1 MDVRTW
7 LGSLGLDKYADIF
20 REHQIEADVLPE
32 LTEQHLREM
41 GVPLGHRLRML
52 RAVRQLTGD
61 VSGTAQP
68 AAPAGPAPQDG
79 AERRHMTVMFCDLV
93 GLSSLTAQ
101 IDPED
106 MADLIR
112 AFQGAVAAAVTRLDG
127 HVARLVGD
135 GATIYF
141 GYPRAHEDD
150 AARATRA
157 GIALI
162 ETVAELRRE
171 RGAAVEMRIG
181 ISTGLVVVGELI
193 GEGEARERGVVG
205 DTANLAARLRSLAE
219 PGTILVS
226 EATRRLLGKTFE
238 LKALG
243 PQTLKG
249 FNAPV
254 ATWLIVGE
262 HENVSRFEASRSGV
276 LTPFIGREQEI
287 ALLVERW
294 QRAIGGEGQIAL
306 LSGEAGIGKSRVLAM
321 LRERIGKQHHLAL
334 RYQCSPHHV
343 NDAFYPVIG
352 QIWHAA
358 DFVSGEPAAV
368 RLSKLERMVESTG
381 LGSGEIVPYLA
392 ALLAIPTGQRYPPLD
407 LEPSE
412 LKERTIAAL
421 IAMTIGAARQAPLLM
436 IVEDAHWIDPTSLD
450 LTNRLVDRLRH
461 APILWVTTFRPEF
474 AAPWIGNNVT
484 TLALNRLERDQAV
497 TMIDRMTSGKRLPAN
512 VLDQIVA
519 KTDGVPLF
527 MEELTKSV
535 LESGLVRE
543 EGGAYVLASALT
555 PLAIPSTLHDSLTAR
570 LDRLSPVK
578 ETAQIG
584 AAIGRE
590 FSQAL
595 LEAVS
600 PIKGAA
606 LDEALRQLMEAELIH
621 MRGIPPNT
629 SCVFKHAL
637 VQDAAHASLLRGRR
651 QRIHA
656 DIAQA
661 LQRRVSGEEYLPAT
675 IAHHYTEAGL
685 SEPAARSWL
694 AAAELALSQ
703 SAPLEAERHA
713 STGLA
718 LIPSIAAGADRD
730 ALELSLLVAR
740 ANALVPLKS
749 ISAPETFAVMTEAKR
764 VLDRGVGTDLQRVS
778 ILFGL
783 CSATTLLA
791 RMQTAFEL
799 AQQIIEVSERQ
810 DDPIHRLVAYRMLGT
825 NQFFAGRHREALA
838 NLQNG
843 KRYRDPHRQRALS
856 YRFGWDPSLAILSFE
871 GLTRLSLGQLDSA
884 ARIGEQVRAEVSN
897 HGHAATVASATF
909 CVTTWPELVL
919 GDLDGLERDSSE
931 LAAYCVEKKV
941 EQIRLLA
948 SFHCA
953 FARAMRDPSGD
964 NIAAQRAALDE
975 VRLAG
980 GNVGNSLNIC
990 NLVEVALMAGD
1001 WKCAEAD
1008 LADGFAFVEQS
1019 GEQYWLAD
1027 LHRLSGQL
1035 ALRRPVPDRSRAE
1048 ACFTK
1053 AIGVARGQHARL
1065 LELRAA
1071 TDLARLWHDTRP
1083 DNDIHA
1089 LLQPILAAIEGGETA
1104 RDVCSA
1110 SSLLDGQ
1117 DQEIPAVCQS
1127 APRAICIANINP
1139 RLHNGSEIFDQT
1151 AGNNSRTP

>member
-1 MDVRTW
+1 MDIRTW
-7 LGSLGLDKYADIF
+7 LGSLGLDQYEAVF
-20 REHQIEADVLPE
+20 REHRIEIDLLPE
-32 LTEQHLREM
+32 LTDQHLRDM

-52 RAVRQLTGD
+52 RALRQIAGNA
-61 VSGTAQP
+61 SGAAQP
-68 AAPAGPAPQDG
+68 AAPVVFSPQEG

-93 GLSSLTAQ
+93 GLGSLTAQ
-101 IDPED
+101 LDPED

-112 AFQGAVAAAVTRLDG
+112 AFQGTVADAVARFDG

-135 GATIYF
+135 GAAIYF

-150 AARATRA
+150 AERAARA

-162 ETVAELRRE
+162 DALAELRRE
-171 RGAAVEMRIG
+171 RCDAIEMRIG

-193 GEGEARERGVVG
+193 GEGEAQERGVVG

-226 EATRRLLGKTFE
+226 ESTRRLLGKTFE

-249 FNAPV
+249 FNSPV
-254 ATWLIVGE
+254 PAWLIVGE
-262 HENVSRFEASRSGV
+262 QENVSRFEASRSGA

-294 QRAIGGEGQIAL
+294 QRAVMGEGQVAL

-321 LRERIGKQHHLAL
+321 LREQIGKQHHWVL

-352 QIWHAA
+352 QLWRGS
-358 DFVSGEPAAV
+358 DFVAGEPGGT
-368 RLSKLERMVESTG
+368 RLSKLERMLETTG
-381 LGSGEIVPYLA
+381 LGSLECAPYLA
-392 ALLAIPTGQRYPPLD
+392 SLLAIPTGQRYPPLD

-412 LKERTIAAL
+412 LKERTIATL
-421 IAMTIGAARQAPLLM
+421 IAMTTAAARQVPLLM
-436 IVEDAHWIDPTSLD
+436 IIEDAHWIDPTSLD
-450 LTNRLVDRLRH
+450 LINRLVEQLRH
-461 APILWVTTFRPEF
+461 LPILVVTTFRPEF
-474 AAPWIGNNVT
+474 ALPWTGRDNVT
-484 TLALNRLERDQAV
+484 ELPLNRLDRDLAV
-497 TMIDRMTSGKRLPAN
+497 TMIDRMTSGKRLPAE

-543 EGGAYVLASALT
+543 ENGAYVLASALT

-570 LDRLSPVK
+570 LDRLSPIK

-590 FSQAL
+590 FSKTL

-600 PIKGAA
+600 PLKGAA
-606 LDEALRQLMEAELIH
+606 LDAALRQLMEAELIYS
-621 MRGIPPNT
+621 RGTPPNI
-629 SCVFKHAL
+629 SYAFKHAL

-661 LQRRVSGEEYLPAT
+661 LQQHVGEEEYLPAT

-685 SEPAARSWL
+685 SMQAARSWL

-703 SAPLEAERHA
+703 SAPMEAEHHA
-713 STGLA
+713 ATGLA
-718 LIPSIAAGADRD
+718 LIPSIEAGPERD

-740 ANALVPLKS
+740 ANALVPLRS
-749 ISAPETFAVMTEAKR
+749 ISAPETFAAMTEAKR
-764 VLDRGVGTDLQRVS
+764 VLDRGVGTDIQRVS

-791 RMQTAFEL
+791 RMQPAFEL
-799 AQQIIEVSERQ
+799 AHQIIEVSERQ
-810 DDPIHRLVAYRMLGT
+810 DDPIHRVVAYRMLGT
-825 NQFFAGRHREALA
+825 NQFFAGQHREALRS
-838 NLQNG
+838 LENG
-843 KRYRDPHRQRALS
+843 KKYRDPHRQRALS
-856 YRFGWDPSLAILSFE
+856 YRFGWDPSLAILAFE
-871 GLTRLSLGQLDSA
+871 GLVRLSLGLIDSA
-884 ARIGEQVRAEVSN
+884 ARISEQVRTELSN
-897 HGHAATVASATF
+897 HCHAATVASATF

-919 GDLDGLERDSSE
+919 GDLAGLERDSGE
-931 LAAYCVEKKV
+931 LVAYCADKKV

-948 SFHCA
+948 KFHYA
-953 FARAMRDPSGD
+953 FARAMRDPTDD
-964 NIAAQRAALDE
+964 NIAVQRAALDA
-975 VRLAG
+975 VRSAG
-980 GNVGNSLNIC
+980 GYVGNSLNIC
-990 NLVEVALMAGD
+990 NLVEVSLIAGD
-1001 WKCAEAD
+1001 RERAESD
-1008 LADGFAFVEQS
+1008 LADGFAFVQQS

-1027 LHRLSGQL
+1027 LHRLSGQV
-1035 ALRRPVPDRSRAE
+1035 ALRQPMPDRSRAE
-1048 ACFTK
+1048 GCFGK
-1053 AIGVARGQHARL
+1053 AIEIAKNQDARL

-1071 TDLARLWHDTRP
+1071 TDLARLWRDTRQ
-1083 DNDIHA
+1083 DRDLHA
-1089 LLQPILAAIEGGETA
+1089 LLQPILARIEGGENA
-1104 RDVCSA
+1104 RDVRNA
-1110 SSLLDGQ
+1110 RSLL
-1117 DQEIPAVCQS
+1117 
-1127 APRAICIANINP
+1127 
-1139 RLHNGSEIFDQT
+1139 NGH
-1151 AGNNSRTP
+1151 A

>member
-1 MDVRTW
+1 MDIRTW
-7 LGSLGLDKYADIF
+7 LGSLGLDQYEAVF
-20 REHQIEADVLPE
+20 REHRIEIDLLPE
-32 LTEQHLREM
+32 LTDQHLRDM

-52 RAVRQLTGD
+52 RALRQIAGD
-61 VSGTAQP
+61 ASGAAQP
-68 AAPAGPAPQDG
+68 AAPVGFSPQEG

-93 GLSSLTAQ
+93 GLGSLTAQ
-101 IDPED
+101 LDPED

-112 AFQGAVAAAVTRLDG
+112 AFQGTVADAVARFDG

-135 GATIYF
+135 GAAIYF

-150 AARATRA
+150 AERAARA

-162 ETVAELRRE
+162 DAVAELRRE
-171 RGAAVEMRIG
+171 RCAAIEMRIG

-226 EATRRLLGKTFE
+226 KSTRRLLGKTFE

-249 FNAPV
+249 FNSPV
-254 ATWLIVGE
+254 PAWLIVGE
-262 HENVSRFEASRSGV
+262 QENVSRFEASRSGA

-287 ALLVERW
+287 ALLAERW
-294 QRAIGGEGQIAL
+294 QRAVMGEGQVAL

-321 LRERIGKQHHLAL
+321 LREQIGKQHHWVL

-352 QIWHAA
+352 QLWRGS
-358 DFVSGEPAAV
+358 DFVAGEPAGT
-368 RLSKLERMVESTG
+368 RLSKLESMLETTG
-381 LGSGEIVPYLA
+381 LGSRECVPYLA
-392 ALLAIPTGQRYPPLD
+392 SLLAIPTGQRYPTLD

-412 LKERTIAAL
+412 LKERTIATL
-421 IAMTIGAARQAPLLM
+421 IAMTIAAARQVPLLM
-436 IVEDAHWIDPTSLD
+436 IIEDAHWIDPTSLD
-450 LTNRLVDRLRH
+450 LINRLVEQLRH
-461 APILWVTTFRPEF
+461 LPILVVTTFRPEF
-474 AAPWIGNNVT
+474 ALPWTGRDNVT
-484 TLALNRLERDQAV
+484 ELPLNRLDRDLAV
-497 TMIDRMTSGKRLPAN
+497 IMIDRMTSGKRLPAE

-543 EGGAYVLASALT
+543 ENGAYVLASALT

-570 LDRLSPVK
+570 LDRLSPIK

-600 PIKGAA
+600 PLKGAA
-606 LDEALRQLMEAELIH
+606 LDAALRQLMEAELIYS
-621 MRGIPPNT
+621 RGMPPNIGYA
-629 SCVFKHAL
+629 FKHAL

-661 LQRRVSGEEYLPAT
+661 LQQRVGEEEYLPAT

-685 SEPAARSWL
+685 SMQAARNWL

-703 SAPLEAERHA
+703 SAPMEAEHHA
-713 STGLA
+713 ATGLA
-718 LIPSIAAGADRD
+718 LISSIEAGAERD

-740 ANALVPLKS
+740 ANALVPLRS
-749 ISAPETFAVMTEAKR
+749 ISAPETFAAMTEAKR

-791 RMQTAFEL
+791 RMQAAFEL
-799 AQQIIEVSERQ
+799 AHQIIEVSERQ
-810 DDPIHRLVAYRMLGT
+810 DDPTHRLVAYRMLGT
-825 NQFFAGRHREALA
+825 NQYFAGQHREALRT
-838 NLQNG
+838 LENG
-843 KRYRDPHRQRALS
+843 KKYRDPHRQRALS
-856 YRFGWDPSLAILSFE
+856 YRFGWDPSLAILAFE
-871 GLTRLSLGQLDSA
+871 GLVLLSLGLIDSA
-884 ARIGEQVRAEVSN
+884 ARISEQVRTELSN
-897 HGHAATVASATF
+897 HYHAATVASATF

-919 GDLDGLERDSSE
+919 GDLAGLERDSGE
-931 LAAYCVEKKV
+931 LVAYCADKKV

-948 SFHCA
+948 KFHYA
-953 FARAMRDPSGD
+953 FARAMRDPTDD
-964 NIAAQRAALDE
+964 NIAAQRAALDA
-975 VRLAG
+975 VRSAG
-980 GNVGNSLNIC
+980 GYVGDSLNIC
-990 NLVEVALMAGD
+990 NLVEVSLIAGD
-1001 WKCAEAD
+1001 RERAEAD
-1008 LADGFAFVEQS
+1008 LADGFAFVQQS

-1027 LHRLSGQL
+1027 LHRLSGQV
-1035 ALRRPVPDRSRAE
+1035 ALRQPMPDCSRAE
-1048 ACFTK
+1048 GCFGK
-1053 AIGVARGQHARL
+1053 AIEIAKSQDARL

-1071 TDLARLWHDTRP
+1071 TDLARLWRDTRQ
-1083 DNDIHA
+1083 DRDLHA
-1089 LLQPILAAIEGGETA
+1089 LLQPILATIEGGENA
-1104 RDVCSA
+1104 RDVRNA
-1110 SSLLDGQ
+1110 RSLL
-1117 DQEIPAVCQS
+1117 
-1127 APRAICIANINP
+1127 
-1139 RLHNGSEIFDQT
+1139 NGH
-1151 AGNNSRTP
+1151 A